1 MAHFSRDTS
10 PGLRRIS
17 AIAPAHTGLTQTKA
31 LLYGTLAV
39 GILDILD
46 AFVFFGIRGARP
58 IRILQSIAA
67 GLLGKEAFNGGWGT
81 AALGLAL
88 HFFIAFV
95 IVVVFLAASRLLPVL
110 TRHAVAAGLI
120 YGIAAYLVMTF
131 VVVPASAAGGGGAPA
146 WPVAINGVL
155 IHMFGVGLPASLAAR
170 AAARAR

>member
-17 AIAPAHTGLTQTKA
+17 TIAPAHTGLPVPKA
-31 LLYGTLAV
+31 VLYGTLAV

-46 AFVFFGIRGARP
+46 AFIFFGVRGARP

-67 GLLGKEAFNGGWGT
+67 GLLGTDAFKGGWGT
-81 AALGLAL
+81 AVLGLAL
-88 HFFIAFV
+88 HFFIAFM
-95 IVVVFLAASRLLPVL
+95 IVLVFLVASWRLRLL
-110 TRHAVAAGLI
+110 TRHPVITGLV
-120 YGIAAYLVMTF
+120 YGIAVYLVMTF
-131 VVVPASAAGGGGAPA
+131 VVVPASAAGGRGLPA
-146 WPVAINGVL
+146 WPVAVNGVL

>member
-17 AIAPAHTGLTQTKA
+17 AIVPAHSGPTPTKA

-46 AFVFFGIRGARP
+46 AFVFFGTRGVQP
-58 IRILQSIAA
+58 IRVLQSIAA
-67 GLLGKEAFNGGWGT
+67 GLLGKEAFNGGPGT

-88 HFFIAFV
+88 HFSIAFV
-95 IVVVFLAASRLLPVL
+95 IVLVFLLASRRLPALV
-110 TRHAVAAGLI
+110 RHAVAAGVI
-120 YGIAAYLVMTF
+120 YGVMVYLMMNF
-131 VVVPASAAGGGGAPA
+131 VVVPASAAGGSGRPA
-146 WPVAINGVL
+146 WPVAINGL
-155 IHMFGVGLPASLAAR
+155 IIHMLGVGLPASLAAR